1 MSAPQPIATSRP
13 DDWQQLRYVFTDI
26 DDTLT
31 TDGQLTSEVYQTL
44 EALSGIGVGVIPVTG
59 RPAGWCDMIA
69 RFWPVCAV
77 VGENGAFYFRY
88 DRAAK
93 NMQRV
98 FSDDL
103 ETRQANA
110 RRLETVRDA
119 VLAAVPGAAVAADQD
134 YRHTDL
140 AIDFSEDVA
149 RLSDRD
155 IDTIVSIFRDAGAV
169 AKVSSIHVNGWF
181 GAHNKSSMTARL
193 AQDVFDLN
201 IHQSSANDLCA
212 FIGDSPN
219 DAEMFGAFRKS
230 VGVAN
235 LTDLID
241 RCEFTPTWITSAN
254 SGAGFCEFAKLVIA
268 ANRTKDAGNAS

>member
-1 MSAPQPIATSRP
+1 MNPPRPIATSSR
-13 DDWQQLRYVFTDI
+13 DDWRSLRYIFTDI

-31 TDGQLTSEVYQTL
+31 TDGQLTADVYQTL
-44 EALSGIGVGVIPVTG
+44 EALSNAGIDVIPVTG

-69 RFWPVCAV
+69 RFWPVRAV

-88 DRAAK
+88 DRGARRMIRA
-93 NMQRV
+93 

-103 ETRQANA
+103 ETRLAN
-110 RRLETVRDA
+110 RQRLEAVRDA
-119 VLAAVPGAAVAADQD
+119 VLAAVPGTAIAADQD

-140 AIDFSEDVA
+140 AIDFAEDVA
-149 RLSDRD
+149 HLSDTE
-155 IDTIVSIFRDAGAV
+155 IDRIVEIFHSAGAI

-181 GAHNKSSMTARL
+181 GVHNKSSMTGQLARNEFNL
-193 AQDVFDLN
+193 D
-201 IHQSSANDLCA
+201 ITRPGENDLCA

-235 LTDLID
+235 LNDLID
-241 RCEFTPTWITSAN
+241 RCDALPTWTTAAK
-254 SGAGFCEFAKLVIA
+254 SGAGFREFAELVLSA
-268 ANRTKDAGNAS
+268 KRPESARND